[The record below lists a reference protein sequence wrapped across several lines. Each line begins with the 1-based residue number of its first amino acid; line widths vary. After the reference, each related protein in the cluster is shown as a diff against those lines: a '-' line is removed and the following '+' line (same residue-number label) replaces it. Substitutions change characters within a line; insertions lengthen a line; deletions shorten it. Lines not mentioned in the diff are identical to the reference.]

1 MAMADFLPPPPI
13 IGSFFSLVG
22 SLFHFTISNREQE
35 ILNWSLCMV
44 ESSWHAFYVLH
55 LVCNL
60 PWEDYA
66 KRVDGTLGEQEE
78 VCKGLFC

>member
-1 MAMADFLPPPPI
+1 
-13 IGSFFSLVG
+13 
-22 SLFHFTISNREQE
+22 
-35 ILNWSLCMV
+35 
-44 ESSWHAFYVLH
+44 LH

-78 VCKGLFC
+78 AWKELFC

>member
-1 MAMADFLPPPPI
+1 
-13 IGSFFSLVG
+13 
-22 SLFHFTISNREQE
+22 
-35 ILNWSLCMV
+35 MV
-44 ESSWHAFYVLH
+44 ESSWHASYVLH

-66 KRVDGTLGEQEE
+66 KKVDGTLGEQEK